1 MVGVLAVTTAR
12 RDGLQRTSFSEGMR
26 LKLVPVI
33 TTVVPATAEAG
44 ENDVMV
50 GGPVVPSVIFITKVT
65 DTLSL
70 RGLLQIPK
78 SKSAPPSN
86 TPPIEISPALSME
99 IVLLVILE
107 ISPPVISWAQ
117 IRS

>member
-1 MVGVLAVTTAR
+1 MPEHDALAGTMAVIVVGVLAVTTAR

-50 GGPVVPSVIFITKVT
+50 GGP
-65 DTLSL
+65 
-70 RGLLQIPK
+70 
-78 SKSAPPSN
+78 
-86 TPPIEISPALSME
+86 
-99 IVLLVILE
+99 
-107 ISPPVISWAQ
+107 
-117 IRS
+117 